1 MTHDNLNYVAYF
13 FVCRLRDGEKLT
25 LTPDRYEGGTI
36 DQPTLMIKN
45 STRHDQ
51 GVYTCE
57 LRNKVGSQESNNAVY
72 VSVYCK

>member
-1 MTHDNLNYVAYF
+1 MTTGIYVVYF
-13 FVCRLRDGEKLT
+13 FLCRLRDGEKLT
-25 LTPDRYEGGTI
+25 LTPDHYEGGTI
-36 DQPTLMIKN
+36 DQTTLMIKN